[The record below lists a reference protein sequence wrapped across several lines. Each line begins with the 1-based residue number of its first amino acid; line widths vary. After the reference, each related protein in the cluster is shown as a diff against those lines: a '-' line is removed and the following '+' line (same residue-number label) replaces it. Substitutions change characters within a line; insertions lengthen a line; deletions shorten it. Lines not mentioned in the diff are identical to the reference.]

1 VRRDGRESPAKS
13 IYAGS
18 FQKKIF
24 RTLRAGEKGAQ
35 SFAVF
40 EVKKIP
46 D

>member
-1 VRRDGRESPAKS
+1 VRRDGRESLAKS

-24 RTLRAGEKGAQ
+24 RTLRVGEKARNCLP
-35 SFAVF
+35 F
-40 EVKKIP
+40 EVKKIA